1 MTTERERIHAVFQ
14 LKKGR
19 TRVRQ
24 DPLRSSNPLQKDR
37 FKSLTTTKTVGTFE
51 VRLTGEVSGLS
62 PAFFPEIDSGV
73 QRVRPATSSSQQR
86 GSSPPPFSPRQRRS
100 SCLPPAARKPASDG
114 GHFQTTRVVI
124 QEEPSLPLHIY
135 KENHPSPCV
144 FTRRTIPPL
153 VYLLGEPSL
162 TALCLAG
169 AALGDPRVGAL
180 RDARLQVRRHGT
192 RPW

>member
-1 MTTERERIHAVFQ
+1 M
-14 LKKGR
+14 
-19 TRVRQ
+19 
-24 DPLRSSNPLQKDR
+24 
-37 FKSLTTTKTVGTFE
+37 GTFE
-51 VRLTGEVSGLS
+51 KRTIDWRSEWVITCVFSRDRLRSAAGPPRHLIVAAARQQ
-62 PAFFPEIDSGV
+62 PAPLLAAAAPQQLPTPG
-73 QRVRPATSSSQQR
+73 SSQAR
-86 GSSPPPFSPRQRRS
+86 VGWRPLSNHPSGNTRRTIPPLAYLQ
-100 SCLPPAARKPASDG
+100 G
-114 GHFQTTRVVI
+114 
-124 QEEPSLPLHIY
+124 EPSLPLHIY